1 MNSLEKNDSNVNR
14 NKNVFP
20 KEKSIS
26 KSIKNEL
33 KILSQKRFTS
43 TNNFNIRAKYKKNP
57 FLFKRNIFIDKTN
70 VITRINSSENKTNFI
85 TSYNSKS
92 KLFYRQNI
100 VQSHININ
108 ISRNITLNNSISN
121 NNSSYF
127 NTYRNNIKGKT
138 NINFN
143 KIKNQN
149 MIKNKINNTSS
160 YNYYFI
166 NTSNNGIIKNN
177 SNVSLNANKFEISFR
192 NKFIITKKN
201 GLKNKILRDK
211 IQKAILGI
219 NTIIP
224 PLIKLNKKKSNFEK
238 SYKNI
243 NLDLCNNNFT
253 KPNISNNN
261 QNKTFNN
268 EPNLKFKY
276 SEKCIKNIESK
287 RKLEMCNK
295 RGKKESI
302 SKKAIKEESLYSGLS
317 LYTTKVEEEGM
328 LEINEVKDLIIYYKL
343 DKESEKNYLFAKND
357 YSNFIQNRMKKYL
370 GFYLS

>member
-14 NKNVFP
+14 NKNVFQ

-57 FLFKRNIFIDKTN
+57 FLFKRNKFIDKTN

-92 KLFYRQNI
+92 KLFYLQNI
-100 VQSHININ
+100 VQSYININ

-121 NNSSYF
+121 NNSSYS
-127 NTYRNNIKGKT
+127 NTYRNKIKGKT
-138 NINFN
+138 NMNLN

-149 MIKNKINNTSS
+149 VIKNKINNTSS
-160 YNYYFI
+160 YNYLI

-177 SNVSLNANKFEISFR
+177 SNASLIANKFEISFR
-192 NKFIITKKN
+192 NKFIITEKN

-219 NTIIP
+219 NTIISP
-224 PLIKLNKKKSNFEK
+224 IIKLNKKKSNFEK

-243 NLDLCNNNFT
+243 NLVLCNNNFT

-261 QNKTFNN
+261 QNKTSNN

-276 SEKCIKNIESK
+276 NEKCIKNIGSK
-287 RKLEMCNK
+287 RKLEISNK

-328 LEINEVKDLIIYYKL
+328 LELNEVKDLIIYYKL
-343 DKESEKNYLFAKND
+343 DKESDKNYLFAKND